1 MKVVVV
7 ADSHAPRRWKG
18 VPHILALELVDADL
32 VLHAG
37 DVCVPEVLDE
47 LAAFAPVRAVM
58 GNNDGEDV
66 REWGA
71 TDDLELDLGGVH
83 VAMLHIAGPKD
94 GRGRRM
100 RKRFPDAD
108 LEKFL

>member
-47 LAAFAPVRAVM
+47 LAAFAPVITMRLFSFAGGESAGAM
-58 GNNDGEDV
+58 GSH
-66 REWGA
+66 GA
-71 TDDLELDLGGVH
+71 SVVTNTGAKG
-83 VAMLHIAGPKD
+83 
-94 GRGRRM
+94 
-100 RKRFPDAD
+100 AD
-108 LEKFL
+108 CHAAR

>member
-1 MKVVVV
+1 MGLKIRLARAGAKKRPYYHIVV

-47 LAAFAPVRAVM
+47 LAI
-58 GNNDGEDV
+58 
-66 REWGA
+66 
-71 TDDLELDLGGVH
+71 GV
-83 VAMLHIAGPKD
+83 VA
-94 GRGRRM
+94 
-100 RKRFPDAD
+100 
-108 LEKFL
+108 KFQRW